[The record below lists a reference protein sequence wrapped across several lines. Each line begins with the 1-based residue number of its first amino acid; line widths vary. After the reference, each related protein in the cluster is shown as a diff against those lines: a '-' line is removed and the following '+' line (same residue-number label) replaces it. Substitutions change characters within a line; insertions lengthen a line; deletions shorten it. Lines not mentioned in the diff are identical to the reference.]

1 MLVNAL
7 FISQFRR
14 GHRRRSVKKGVLSNF
29 SKFKG
34 KHLCQCLGQPRPATS
49 LKKETLEQ
57 VFSCEFCV
65 IYKGTFFTEHL
76 RTTASNNSI
85 PVTFSGC
92 LIVPKYIS
100 IKENSLFILRIGLW
114 KHLLNI
120 WLTLK
125 LTHMTNYSK
134 LLLKKHRQ
142 ISLPLFASISLTVFW
157 WFTGKLE
164 LISLPKFAQLIKRPM
179 LYTAWKVSKYG
190 VISGPYFPVFGLNT
204 AKYGPEM
211 TPYLDT
217 FHAVSSFAGLLEL
230 LFKQEQ

>member
-1 MLVNAL
+1 M
-7 FISQFRR
+7 
-14 GHRRRSVKKGVLSNF
+14 
-29 SKFKG
+29 
-34 KHLCQCLGQPRPATS
+34 
-49 LKKETLEQ
+49 
-57 VFSCEFCV
+57 FSCEFCV

-85 PVTFSGC
+85 PVTFCGC

-142 ISLPLFASISLTVFW
+142 ISLPLLSSISLTVFW

-190 VISGPYFPVFGLNT
+190 VISGPYFPVFRLNT

-217 FHAVSSFAGLLEL
+217 FHAVRSCAGLLEL
-230 LFKQEQ
+230 LFKLVKHKEVG